1 MLDEGCQGA
10 VGVLPTSMDGGRP
23 GGTLGEVSG
32 GLAFADDLMLDFGQQ
47 AGVGG
52 SDPLG
57 YNDPLMIQDLQ
68 SLPWY
73 AWNQEGG

>member
-1 MLDEGCQGA
+1 MQDEGSQTQ
-10 VGVLPTSMDGGRP
+10 VLPSTSLAGGVGSL
-23 GGTLGEVSG
+23 GG
-32 GLAFADDLMLDFGQQ
+32 FNDDLMLDFGVS
-47 AGVGG
+47 AGGDG

-73 AWNQEGG
+73 AWTDGTERTLQ